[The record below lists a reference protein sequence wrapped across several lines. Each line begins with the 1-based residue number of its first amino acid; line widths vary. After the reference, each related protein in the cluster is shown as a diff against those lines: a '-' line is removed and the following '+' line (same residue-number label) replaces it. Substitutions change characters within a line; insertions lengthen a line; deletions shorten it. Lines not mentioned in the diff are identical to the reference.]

1 LTKSDALETRR
12 GLLYAGGAFTF
23 WGLAPLYWKLL
34 GTVSALELLA
44 HRLIWSLPLL
54 WLLIVVRGSYLD
66 LAQAVRS
73 PKVRRTLLV
82 TTLLIGANWFLF
94 IWAIGV
100 ERVLEAS
107 LGYFITPLFSVLLG
121 FFVLGE
127 RPRRAQWIA
136 IVLAGL
142 GVSLLV
148 AHLGHLPWVAL
159 LLALTFGLY
168 GLLRKT
174 VDAGPIAGLAFEVST
189 LAPLAVFFLVRHQLA
204 GDLAFLHQG
213 SATDLLLLAAGP
225 VTVAPL
231 VWFTNGARRLTLASL
246 GLLQYLAP
254 SGQFLLAVW
263 VFGEHFDPT
272 HLMAFGLIWC
282 ALALYTGEALVEN
295 RRHARIRLTPPS

>member
-1 LTKSDALETRR
+1 MTASNAQEARR

-34 GTVSALELLA
+34 GTVSAMELLA

-54 WLLIVVRGSYLD
+54 WLLIFIRGSFAD
-66 LAQAVRS
+66 FTQAIRN
-73 PKVRRTLLV
+73 PKTRWTLLI
-82 TTLLIGANWFLF
+82 TTVLIGANWFLF
-94 IWAIGV
+94 IWAIAV

-127 RPRRAQWIA
+127 RPRRAQWAA
-136 IVLAGL
+136 IGLAGF
-142 GVSLLV
+142 GVTILV
-148 AHLGHLPWVAL
+148 IHLGHLPWVAL

-174 VDAGPIAGLAFEVST
+174 VAAGPIAGLTFEVSI
-189 LAPLAVFFLVRHQLA
+189 LAPLAAFFLVRHLVA

-225 VTVAPL
+225 VTVVPL
-231 VWFTNGARRLTLASL
+231 VWFTNGARRLSLATL

-263 VFGEHFDPT
+263 VFGEPFSPT
-272 HLMAFGLIWC
+272 HLVAFGLIWC
-282 ALALYTGEALVEN
+282 ALALYTGEALAEN
-295 RRHARIRLTPPS
+295 RRQAKLRPNAAT